1 MTASALTADIAG
13 LPIHKGFVTVEGCR
27 LHYVRQGSGPAAVL
41 LHASPCSAKVMAELQ
56 VVWGREFTTFA
67 FDLPG
72 FGLSQAPTD
81 GDITIERLAELI
93 AGAMRAIG
101 IEQAALYG
109 RHTGASV
116 ALELVLRHPELA
128 SMLLTD
134 GLPIFAAPYT
144 EQRLAEYLPP
154 ITPQW
159 HGGHLTW
166 AFFRYREQH
175 MFWPWDAADLVHR
188 ADADLPDIN
197 FLHRGTLELL
207 EAADTYARTYRAAFL
222 HQALPRI
229 GNVTVPVYWGN
240 RPGDSQ
246 YKTIPRYPEGA
257 PVHVMSRDPEV
268 ALRDELDL
276 LRCHKAT
283 GAVPPHVSGFAAK
296 TLPNELHDYIET
308 RHGPVRAWGLALVQQ
323 GTPLLFLHDLPGSF
337 ELHSEEIRALAATR
351 PVLAFDLG
359 GNAESPANAPAI
371 ALWREQVADVLDVL
385 GWSDVDLYAQGT
397 SAVLAL
403 SFGQNHPGRVSK
415 ITLQS
420 PPLLTAEERKSF
432 ESHAP
437 DIGPKEDGG
446 YLLRLWHHLRDQEL
460 WYPWFN
466 RRHTARRSN
475 EPRIDPVRLTRHA
488 VALLKQPHNYALIW
502 KHVLSQDL
510 SAALASCPVPVRV
523 TSAPNDIFAP
533 SVQRHMAGQRDATTL
548 TNILTGECDVDR
560 GPNLY
565 SAGRSAAAARSVAG
579 IAKPV
584 APPHDRDLL

>member
-1 MTASALTADIAG
+1 MTASALTADIAK
-13 LPIHKGFVTVEGCR
+13 LPVHKGFVTVEGCR
-27 LHYVRQGSGPAAVL
+27 LHFVRQGRGPAAVL

-56 VVWGREFTTFA
+56 AAWGREFTTFA

-72 FGLSQAPTD
+72 FGLSQAPAN
-81 GDITIERLAELI
+81 GEITIERLADMI

-116 ALELVLRHPELA
+116 ALELVLRHTELA

-144 EQRLAEYLPP
+144 EQRLAEYLPA

-175 MFWPWDAADLVHR
+175 MFWPWDAADLAHR
-188 ADADLPDIN
+188 ADADLPDID

-229 GNVTVPVYWGN
+229 GKVTVPVYWGN

-246 YKTIPRYPEGA
+246 YKTVPSYPEGA
-257 PVHVMSRDPEV
+257 PVRVMSRDPEL
-268 ALRDELDL
+268 ALREELDL
-276 LRCHKAT
+276 IRRHEGT
-283 GAVPPHVSGFAAK
+283 GTVPPHVSGFAAK
-296 TLPNELHDYIET
+296 TIPNELHDYIET
-308 RHGPVRAWGLALVQQ
+308 RHGPVHAWGLALGEQ

-337 ELHSEEIRALAATR
+337 DLHSAEIDALAATR

-359 GNAESPANAPAI
+359 GNAESPADAPTT

-385 GWSDVDLYAQGT
+385 GWSQVDIHAQGT
-397 SAVLAL
+397 SGVLAL
-403 SFGQNHPGRVSK
+403 SFGQSHPGRVSK

-420 PPLLTAEERKSF
+420 PPLLTAEEQESF
-432 ESHAP
+432 AAHVP
-437 DIGPKEDGG
+437 DIGPGEDGG

-460 WYPWFN
+460 WYPWFS
-466 RRHTARRSN
+466 RGHTARRSN
-475 EPRIDPVRLTRHA
+475 EPRIDPARLTRHA
-488 VALLKQPHNYALIW
+488 VALLKQPRNYAPIW
-502 KHVLSQDL
+502 REVLSQDL
-510 SAALASCPVPVRV
+510 CAAVSSCPVPVRIV
-523 TSAPNDIFAP
+523 TAADEIFAP
-533 SVQRHMAGQRDATTL
+533 AVQRHMAGPRDATAL
-548 TNILTGECDVDR
+548 
-560 GPNLY
+560 
-565 SAGRSAAAARSVAG
+565 
-579 IAKPV
+579 
-584 APPHDRDLL
+584 